1 LCAASLRSCLT
12 KLYGVDNQIEDPL
25 NELAGNHW
33 GNWTE
38 PTVWTGF
45 PEDVNPDGTIRSSSA
60 ASWSTTFGRT
70 GQNWNGRSANT
81 SSFANGAWQIFG
93 DECYDGSHV
102 HDGFCTQLASCETG
116 NTTCISMEQ
125 SNQLFNRVGVMFA
138 NWIQYSRKYLGIK
151 VSLGTET
158 PMTYPPQYG
167 LPSQFDR
174 AHPFNATV
182 TQRLYEG
189 LFLRLQ
195 RSGQT
200 PDFFN
205 IWCVPVTRG
214 CFQQHLS
221 ARIDLTCV
229 RCAARRTQEGWGPR
243 GDASIPLADDQISL
257 VVADLLAAERARVA
271 VGMPPD
277 FQLGTQGW
285 TLGTLHGSF
294 ASVADTIWSC
304 SSIRTSLTAL
314 VFAGPMVQRSY
325 FDQVLPPDWVLATQG
340 ENLGRSAVEPE
351 YANISRAQK
360 WVGPWIED
368 DNGRHAMESW
378 VARTLEYGREAAR
391 YRATGLIGAT
401 LL

>member
-1 LCAASLRSCLT
+1 MCAASLRSCLT

-45 PEDVNPDGTIRSSSA
+45 PEDVNPDGTVRSSSA

-205 IWCVPVTRG
+205 IWCVPDTWLLPASSFSSNRSDMRAVCCTQDARG
-214 CFQQHLS
+214 
-221 ARIDLTCV
+221 
-229 RCAARRTQEGWGPR
+229 
-243 GDASIPLADDQISL
+243 
-257 VVADLLAAERARVA
+257 
-271 VGMPPD
+271 
-277 FQLGTQGW
+277 LGTPRRCIDS
-285 TLGTLHGSF
+285 TCRRPNFL
-294 ASVADTIWSC
+294 SC
-304 SSIRTSLTAL
+304 GRLTGCRTS
-314 VFAGPMVQRSY
+314 AGC
-325 FDQVLPPDWVLATQG
+325 
-340 ENLGRSAVEPE
+340 
-351 YANISRAQK
+351 
-360 WVGPWIED
+360 
-368 DNGRHAMESW
+368 SW
-378 VARTLEYGREAAR
+378 NAS
-391 YRATGLIGAT
+391 
-401 LL
+401 